1 MMVDGMASVGLGEI
15 KIGSGPA
22 DVLVAFGLGSC
33 VGIGMYDPKIHLGGL
48 LHAVLPQSKNNSDV
62 EAKYVDTGIRLL
74 LSQMVAAGAV
84 QSRLIVRM
92 VGGANM
98 LTAPGLANS
107 FDIGTR
113 NVEAAREM
121 LKSLRMSITAE
132 EVGGSI
138 GRTVRLYIADGRMTI
153 RMMGGQEREIK

>member
-1 MMVDGMASVGLGEI
+1 MVEGMASVGLGEI
-15 KIGSGPA
+15 KISRDSG

-33 VGIGMYDPKIHLGGL
+33 VGIGLYDPKTHIGGL
-48 LHAVLPQSKNNSDV
+48 LHAVLPESKNNSES
-62 EAKYVDTGIRLL
+62 EAKYVDSGIKLL
-74 LSQMVAAGAV
+74 LSQMVEAGAV
-84 QSRLIVRM
+84 PSRLMVRM

-113 NVEAAREM
+113 NVETARKILNALH
-121 LKSLRMSITAE
+121 LKISAE

-138 GRTVRLYIADGRMTI
+138 GRTVRLYISDGRMTI

>member
-1 MMVDGMASVGLGEI
+1 MVDGMASVGLGEI
-15 KIGSGPA
+15 KISGEVT

-33 VGIGMYDPKIHLGGL
+33 VGIGFYDPKIHLGGL
-48 LHAVLPQSKNNSDV
+48 LHAVLPQSKNNNEA
-62 EAKYVDTGIRLL
+62 EAKYVDTGIKLL
-74 LSQMVAAGAV
+74 LKQMVEAGAV
-84 QSRLIVRM
+84 PSRLIVRM

-113 NVEAAREM
+113 NVEAAKEV
-121 LKSLRMSITAE
+121 LKSLKLSISAE

>member
-1 MMVDGMASVGLGEI
+1 MGEGITSVGLGEI
-15 KIGSGPA
+15 KISGGSG

-33 VGIGMYDPKIHLGGL
+33 VGIGIYDPKIHFGGL
-48 LHAVLPQSKNNSDV
+48 LHAVLPQSKNNSEA
-62 EAKYVDTGIRLL
+62 EAKYVDSGIKLL
-74 LSQMVAAGAV
+74 LSQMVENGAV
-84 QSRLIVRM
+84 PSRMIVRM

-113 NVEAAREM
+113 NIEAARGV
-121 LKSLRMSITAE
+121 LNTLRLPISAE

>member
-1 MMVDGMASVGLGEI
+1 MGEGMASVGLGEI
-15 KIGSGPA
+15 KISNAPG

-33 VGIGMYDPKIHLGGL
+33 VGIGFYDPKIHLGGL
-48 LHAVLPQSKNNSDV
+48 LHAVLPLSKNNLDS
-62 EAKYVDTGIRLL
+62 EAKYVDSGIKSLL
-74 LSQMVAAGAV
+74 NQMIEAGAV
-84 QSRLIVRM
+84 PSRIIVRM
-92 VGGANM
+92 AGGANM

-113 NVEAAREM
+113 NVEMAHEV
-121 LKSLRMSITAE
+121 LRNNHLTIAAE
-132 EVGGSI
+132 EVGGST

>member
-1 MMVDGMASVGLGEI
+1 MVDGMASVGLGEI
-15 KIGSGPA
+15 KISGGVT

-33 VGIGMYDPKIHLGGL
+33 VGVGLYDPKIHLGGL
-48 LHAVLPQSKNNSDV
+48 LHAVLPQGKNSTEA
-62 EAKYVDTGIRLL
+62 EAKYVDTGIKLL
-74 LSQMVAAGAV
+74 LRQMIEGGAL
-84 QSRLIVRM
+84 QSRLIVRI

-113 NVEAAREM
+113 NVEMAHSI
-121 LKSLRMSITAE
+121 LKDLKLPIVAE
-132 EVGGSI
+132 EIGGSI
-138 GRTVRLYIADGRMTI
+138 GRTVRLYISDGRMTI

>member
-1 MMVDGMASVGLGEI
+1 MVDGMASVGLGEI
-15 KIGSGPA
+15 KISSGEA

-33 VGIGMYDPKIHLGGL
+33 VGLGFYDPKIHLGGL
-48 LHAVLPQSKNNSDV
+48 LHAVLPQFRNNADV
-62 EAKYVDTGIRLL
+62 EAKYVDSGIKLL
-74 LSQMVAAGAV
+74 LSQMLEAGAV
-84 QSRLIVRM
+84 QSRLVVRM

-113 NVEAAREM
+113 NVETARQV
-121 LKSLRMSITAE
+121 LNKLRLPISAE
-132 EVGGSI
+132 EVGGTI
-138 GRTVRLYIADGRMTI
+138 GRTVRLYVADGRMTI